1 MAEKNEFLRRNQA
14 ELQKEM
20 ASLKSSTAL
29 ILDQMDDSKLL
40 KLQKDLRDLKSQVN
54 KQPVIIQPD
63 LSLPVQDGP
72 DHEIV
77 LRLMQKEI
85 NNLKSRT
92 EDLESNPVVQEIQAN
107 APEPKKARDPAGE
120 AFSVES
126 KAY

>member
-14 ELQKEM
+14 ELQKDM

-40 KLQKDLRDLKSQVN
+40 KVQKDLRDLKSQVN
-54 KQPVIIQPD
+54 KQPVIIQQPD
-63 LSLPVQDGP
+63 RSLELQDAP

-85 NNLKSRT
+85 NSLKSRT
-92 EDLESNPVVQEIQAN
+92 EDLESNPPVQEIQAN
-107 APEPKKARDPAGE
+107 VPEPKKAH
-120 AFSVES
+120 
-126 KAY
+126 

>member
-92 EDLESNPVVQEIQAN
+92 EDENVRNQSNREKLKPDQVLLSGHMI
-107 APEPKKARDPAGE
+107 
-120 AFSVES
+120 SV
-126 KAY
+126 